1 MKNIVS
7 DSVTSF
13 YIDRAVTALEG
24 EDLIV
29 WVTVETPCVFETNVS
44 IFH

>member
-29 WVTVETPCVFETNVS
+29 WATVETPCVLETNVS